1 MVEKN
6 FLDEL
11 KKAVTAENISE
22 TQSLLERIDEK
33 FSISDV
39 HVIIEFVL
47 EIMEN
52 NSCLDF
58 GSPGP
63 LVHFMEKYYGRGYE
77 DLLLKSLERKPI
89 EHTVWMANR
98 ILNDPQFKGRQQLL
112 QTLKSSVKKENLD
125 DSTRAEIL
133 SLLRFQLSK

>member
-1 MVEKN
+1 MIEKI

-11 KKAVTAENISE
+11 KKAVTAENILE

-47 EIMEN
+47 EIMEKN
-52 NSCLDF
+52 PCLDF

-63 LVHFMEKYYGRGYE
+63 LVHFMERYYGKGYE

-89 EHTVWMANR
+89 EHTVWMTNR
-98 ILNDPQFKGRQQLL
+98 ILNDPQFKGRQQFLK
-112 QTLKSSVKKENLD
+112 TLESSLKNENLE